1 MENRDNLRRIIIAT
15 VISFIFFFA
24 YDYFVLQPGMK
35 TSGEVNTT
43 KEIKSKNISDSKST
57 DKEVKKANTDLQIK
71 EVAKIEAENYEAVID
86 SLGRIS
92 KFTLKENKFNT
103 QKGKHLELIP
113 SKLPK
118 PLEIRFSDEKLNKK
132 AFEVSVN
139 VDKNYLKI
147 DNSPKTLTI
156 TQNLG
161 VLTVKKIVTFYP
173 NGRYDV
179 KVMLSKPAE
188 YFISPGYR
196 PDVAI
201 DQLTIHGA
209 LIKKS
214 DGTLEIIEDG
224 DAVPLTVN
232 NAIITAGFDRYYTT
246 LFFSK
251 TPFKAVVVP
260 DEEKNPVLFIKTDKD
275 LDLIGYIGPK
285 YVDTLKSID
294 PQLVDV
300 VQYGV
305 GTFFARNLFFVLDWL
320 YKISGNWG
328 IAIIL
333 LVVLVRLVLFPLTF
347 KGMVSMYKLKEL
359 APKMKEIQ
367 EKYKKDPQK
376 LQMHMMKLYKE
387 HGANPLGGCL
397 PLLLQIPI
405 FYGIYKLL
413 LYSIEL
419 KGAHFL
425 WIKDLSEMDP
435 YFILPVLMGITMY
448 LHQKLTPTN
457 FQDPMQEKIF
467 KFLPVIFTIMMAT
480 FPAGLVLYWTTN
492 NILSILQQWIIN
504 KVMESKKALQKA
516 KK

>member
-1 MENRDNLRRIIIAT
+1 MDNGGNLRRIIIAT
-15 VISFIFFFA
+15 IISFAFFVA
-24 YDYFVLQPGMK
+24 YDFFVLQPQMK
-35 TSGEVNTT
+35 KNAIETNTT
-43 KEIKSKNISDSKST
+43 KKLTKKSVNSINTQTKIVAEISSKYFD
-57 DKEVKKANTDLQIK
+57 
-71 EVAKIEAENYEAVID
+71 AKID
-86 SLGRIS
+86 SLGRITS
-92 KFTLKENKFNT
+92 FVMKQNKFNT
-103 QKGKHLELIP
+103 EKGAHLELI
-113 SKLPK
+113 SKKLPK
-118 PLEIRFSDEKLNKK
+118 PLEVRFEDENLNKL
-132 AFEVSVN
+132 AFNTDVSV
-139 VDKNYLKI
+139 DKSKI
-147 DNSPKTLTI
+147 IIDQKPQTITI
-156 TQNLG
+156 TQNLNSLI
-161 VLTVKKIVTFYP
+161 LTKIVTFYP
-173 NGRYDV
+173 NGRYDI
-179 KVMLSKPAE
+179 KVQLSKPAT
-188 YFISPGYR
+188 YYISPGYR
-196 PDVAI
+196 PSVAI

-209 LIKKS
+209 LIKKA

-224 DAVPLTVN
+224 DAKPESID
-232 NAIITAGFDRYYTT
+232 NAIVLAGFDRYYTT
-246 LFFSK
+246 LFFTK
-251 TPFKAVVVP
+251 KPVVAVVVP
-260 DEEKNPVLFIKTDKD
+260 DEEENPTLFVKSDKNLN
-275 LDLIGYIGPK
+275 LIGYIGPK

-294 PQLVDV
+294 PALIDV

-320 YKISGNWG
+320 HKLVGNWG
-328 IAIIL
+328 VAIIL
-333 LVVLVRLVLFPLTF
+333 LVVLVRLVLFPLTY

-367 EKYKKDPQK
+367 ERYKKDPQK

-419 KGAHFL
+419 KGASFL

-435 YFILPVLMGITMY
+435 YFILPVLMGLTMY
-448 LHQKLTPTN
+448 IHQKLTPTN

-504 KVMESKKALQKA
+504 KMMEAKKA

>member
-1 MENRDNLRRIIIAT
+1 MNNSGNLRRIIIAT
-15 VISFIFFFA
+15 VISFAFFVA
-24 YDYFVLQPGMK
+24 YDFFVLQPQMK
-35 TSGEVNTT
+35 KAQIAEQNKTETAAPQNTT
-43 KEIKSKNISDSKST
+43 KEAKVSKSVSAT
-57 DKEVKKANTDLQIK
+57 TKT
-71 EVAKIEAENYEAVID
+71 VAEITSKYFDAKID

-92 KFTLKENKFNT
+92 SFILKQNKFNT
-103 QKGKHLELIP
+103 DKGKHLELVAP
-113 SKLPK
+113 NLPK
-118 PLEIRFSDEKLNKK
+118 PLEIRFEDENLNKL
-132 AFEVSVN
+132 AFSMDVSV
-139 VDKNYLKI
+139 DKSKI
-147 DNSPKTLTI
+147 VIEDKPQTITI
-156 TQNLG
+156 TQNLNG
-161 VLTVKKIVTFYP
+161 VIVRKIVTFYP
-173 NGRYDV
+173 NGRYDI
-179 KVMLSKPAE
+179 KVELSKNAT

-196 PDVAI
+196 PAVAI

-209 LIKKS
+209 LVKKS
-214 DGTLEIIEDG
+214 DGTLTIVEDG
-224 DAVPLTVN
+224 DAKEETIN
-232 NAIITAGFDRYYTT
+232 NAIVLAGFDRYYTT

-251 TPFKAVVVP
+251 KPVTAVIVP
-260 DEEKNPVLFIKTDKD
+260 DKEENPILFVKSDNNIN
-275 LDLIGYIGPK
+275 LIGYIGPK
-285 YVDTLKSID
+285 FVDTLKAID

-320 YKISGNWG
+320 YKLVGNWG
-328 IAIIL
+328 VAIIL
-333 LVVLVRLVLFPLTF
+333 LVVLVRLVLFPLTY

-359 APKMKEIQ
+359 APKMKELQ
-367 EKYKKDPQK
+367 QKYKKDPQK

-435 YFILPVLMGITMY
+435 YFILPVLMGVSMY
-448 LHQKLTPTN
+448 IHQKLTPTN

-467 KFLPVIFTIMMAT
+467 KFLPVIFTVMMAS

-504 KVMESKKALQKA
+504 KIMESKKALQKA

>member
-1 MENRDNLRRIIIAT
+1 MNNSGNLRRIIIAT
-15 VISFIFFFA
+15 VISFVFFVA
-24 YDYFVLQPGMK
+24 YDFFVLQPQMEKAQK
-35 TSGEVNTT
+35 TQTQKVEKNTT
-43 KEIKSKNISDSKST
+43 TTTNTSKVASNTKALNTKTLVEISSKNFD
-57 DKEVKKANTDLQIK
+57 VK
-71 EVAKIEAENYEAVID
+71 ID
-86 SLGRIS
+86 SIGRITS
-92 KFTLKENKFNT
+92 FVLKQNKFNT
-103 QKGKHLELIP
+103 KKGKHLQLIAP
-113 SKLPK
+113 NLPK
-118 PLEIRFSDEKLNKK
+118 PLEMRFEDAQINKL
-132 AFEVSVN
+132 AFSTPATA
-139 VDKNYLKI
+139 DKNKI
-147 DNSPKTLTI
+147 EITDKPQSVTI
-156 TQNLG
+156 TQNLNG
-161 VLTVKKIVTFYP
+161 LIVKKVITFYP
-173 NGRYDV
+173 SGRYDI
-179 KVMLSKPAE
+179 KVELSKNVT
-188 YFISPGYR
+188 YYISPGYR

-224 DAVPLTVN
+224 DAKPETIN
-232 NAIITAGFDRYYTT
+232 NAIVLAGFDRYYTT

-251 TPFKAVVVP
+251 EPITAVVVP
-260 DEEKNPVLFIKTDKD
+260 DKEENPTLFVKSDKNIELT
-275 LDLIGYIGPK
+275 GYIGPK
-285 YVDTLKSID
+285 FVDTLKNIN

-305 GTFFARNLFFVLDWL
+305 GTFFARNLFLVLDWL
-320 YKISGNWG
+320 HKMVGNWG
-328 IAIIL
+328 VAIIL
-333 LVVLVRLVLFPLTF
+333 LVVLVRLVLFPLTY

-425 WIKDLSEMDP
+425 WIKDLSLMDP
-435 YFILPVLMGITMY
+435 YFILPVLMGVSMY
-448 LHQKLTPTN
+448 IHQKLTPTN

-492 NILSILQQWIIN
+492 NILSIAQQWIIN
-504 KVMESKKALQKA
+504 KIMESKKAALKA